1 MEIFMA
7 GVDILQMFVGL
18 IGGGLAVFGLIQTLM
33 GWHEQNGVQRNAGIV
48 MFICGGAIAVVA
60 VRLIPMLKNIG
71 AVTLVA
77 FKILF

>member
-7 GVDILQMFVGL
+7 GVDILQVFVGV
-18 IGGGLAVFGLIQTLM
+18 IGGGIAVFGIIQALM
-33 GWHEQNGVQRNAGIV
+33 GFHEQNGVQRNAGIT

-60 VRLIPMLKNIG
+60 VKLIPMLKNIG

-77 FKILF
+77 FKTLF